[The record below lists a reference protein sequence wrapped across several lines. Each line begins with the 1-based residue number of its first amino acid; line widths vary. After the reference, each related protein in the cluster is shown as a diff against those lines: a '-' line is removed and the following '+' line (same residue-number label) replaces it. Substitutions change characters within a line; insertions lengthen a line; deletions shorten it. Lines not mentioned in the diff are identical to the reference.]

1 MGKKYNDDDLE
12 LREPG
17 TVEALYHAAMER
29 ARWLREDF
37 PASKFVG
44 IDPGKT
50 GGIVLLDA
58 ERSVMARYTF
68 SRVSPGFAIWSCDDR
83 YNLREATDVLVEE
96 VHSMPKQGV
105 KSMFSFGQAY
115 GEILGALQTRKI
127 PYRGVNPLRWQTSFR
142 RALREPD
149 EDGRFNREKK
159 EDRKER
165 LYQVAKLLF
174 PDQKMSKQMADAFL
188 IAHWAWG
195 GGTDQS
201 VMGKSIPVSMT

>member
-17 TVEALYHAAMER
+17 TVEALYYAAKER

-37 PASKFVG
+37 PAAKFVG

-50 GGIVLLDA
+50 GGIVMLDA
-58 ERSVMARYTF
+58 GREVMARYTF

-83 YNLREATDVLVEE
+83 YNLREATDVIVEE
-96 VHSMPKQGV
+96 VHSMPRQGV
-105 KSMFSFGQAY
+105 KSMFSFGRAY

-127 PYRGVNPLRWQTSFR
+127 PYRGVNPIRWQHSFS

-149 EDGRFNREKK
+149 ENGRWQRETK
-159 EDRKER
+159 EVRKER

-174 PDQKMSKQMADAFL
+174 PDQKMPKQMADAFL

-195 GGTDQS
+195 GASDAS
-201 VMGKSIPVSMT
+201 VMGRPIPVSMT